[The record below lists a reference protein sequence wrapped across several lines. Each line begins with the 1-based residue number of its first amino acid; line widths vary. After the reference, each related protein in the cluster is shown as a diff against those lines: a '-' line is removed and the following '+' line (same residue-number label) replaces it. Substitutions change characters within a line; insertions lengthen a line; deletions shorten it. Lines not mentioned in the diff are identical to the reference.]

1 MSLTARIRDK
11 LLPNSIF
18 ARMSLVLLIG
28 IFVAQSLG
36 TWLWIEQL
44 KDSERKR
51 LIEVSQNMGSRIGQT
66 IQFFTK
72 LPKQYQHIVLDQLRD
87 MGGTRYFV
95 SVNPTHIALPNINQ
109 NEFSELVRE
118 QLQTNISAQIGGKSG
133 LDIQFVRF
141 NDLKILSGE
150 NRMVD
155 LPPKWKR
162 FALFEPSDQSPIV
175 VVQLPVNESWMYLA
189 TPVPSGK
196 VLVGVNWLTTERL
209 ISIAVVSLTVLILT
223 LFLVRWVVRPLR
235 LLARQAQHIGS
246 GRKPQQ
252 LEEQGTRE
260 MIATVRAFN
269 TMSKRI
275 QKFINDRERLFA
287 AISHDLKT
295 PLTRARLRAEM
306 LEDESTKAALIGDLE
321 NLDAMVKGSL
331 QLVKEG
337 IVHENPLQVNISKM
351 LFELAEKQ
359 KIYGLPVN
367 IELEPNL
374 QLEGRPM
381 ALERLFTNLIDNALE
396 YGRAAFIHAWQDN
409 HHLYIDISDPG
420 PGLSDKD
427 KERVFEPYFRIDQ
440 KPSNEHSGLGLS
452 IARSIANFHG
462 GELTLKNRPSG
473 GLIVALH
480 FPL

>member
-1 MSLTARIRDK
+1 MSIATHLRDRI
-11 LLPNSIF
+11 LPNSML
-18 ARMSLVLLIG
+18 ARMFVVLLIG
-28 IFVAQSLG
+28 ILVAQSLG
-36 TWLWIEQL
+36 TWIWVEQL
-44 KDSERKR
+44 KEGERKR
-51 LIEVSQNMGSRIGQT
+51 LIEVSANMGSRIGQT

-95 SVNPTHIALPNINQ
+95 SVNKGYIALPNINT

-118 QLQTNISAQIGGKSG
+118 QLQSSISAQIGSAQD
-133 LDIQFVRF
+133 LDIQFVHF

-162 FALFEPSDQSPIV
+162 FALLEPSDESPIV
-175 VVQLPVNESWMYLA
+175 LVQLPISEDWLYLA
-189 TPVPSGK
+189 TPVPSGR
-196 VLVGVNWLTTERL
+196 VLVGVNWLTSDRL
-209 ISIAVVSLTVLILT
+209 ISIGLVSFTVLILT

-235 LLARQAQHIGS
+235 LLARQAEHIGR
-246 GRKPQQ
+246 GRKPKR
-252 LEEQGTRE
+252 LREQGTRE

-269 TMSKRI
+269 TMSERI

-306 LEDESTKAALIGDLE
+306 LEDEATKTALIGDLE
-321 NLDAMVKGSL
+321 NLDSMVKGSL

-337 IVHENPLQVNISKM
+337 IVHENPLTVDIGQM
-351 LFELAEKQ
+351 LFELGEKQ
-359 KIYGLPVN
+359 KVYGLPVS
-367 IELEPNL
+367 IDL
-374 QLEGRPM
+374 QPQLHLEGRPM
-381 ALERLFTNLIDNALE
+381 ALERLFTNLIDNALQ
-396 YGRAAFIHAWQDN
+396 YGNAADIRAWQDK
-409 HHLYIDISDPG
+409 HYLHVEISDPG
-420 PGLSDKD
+420 PGLSETDK
-427 KERVFEPYFRIDQ
+427 KRVFEPYFRIDQ
-440 KPSNEHSGLGLS
+440 KPSSDHAGLGLS

-462 GELTLKNRPSG
+462 GELILADRPGG
-473 GLIVALH
+473 GLVVAVH

>member
-1 MSLTARIRDK
+1 MSLASRLRDWIF
-11 LLPNSIF
+11 PNSIF
-18 ARMSLVLLIG
+18 SRMSLVLLIG

-66 IQFFTK
+66 INFFTR
-72 LPKQYQHIVLDQLRD
+72 LPNQYRHIVLDQLRD
-87 MGGTRYFV
+87 MGGTRFFV
-95 SVNPTHIALPNINQ
+95 SVNKAHIDLPTISD
-109 NEFSELVRE
+109 NEFSNLVRSNLSE
-118 QLQTNISAQIGGKSG
+118 TIQAQIGRQAK

-141 NDLKILSGE
+141 PDLKILSGN

-155 LPPKWKR
+155 LPPKWQR
-162 FALFEPSDQSPIV
+162 FAILEPSDQSPIV
-175 VVQLPVNESWMYLA
+175 LVQMPIADDWLYLA

-196 VLVGVNWLTTERL
+196 VLVGVNWLTNERI

-235 LLARQAQHIGS
+235 LLASHAKDIGS
-246 GRKPQQ
+246 GRSPHHI
-252 LEEQGTRE
+252 EEQGTRE

-275 QKFINDRERLFA
+275 QKFISDRERLFA

-295 PLTRARLRAEM
+295 PLTRARLRAEL
-306 LEDESTKAALIGDLE
+306 LEDAEIRDALIGDLD
-321 NLDAMVKGSL
+321 NLDTMVKGSL
-331 QLVKEG
+331 QMVKEG
-337 IVHENPLQVNISKM
+337 IVHENPLPINISQ
-351 LFELAEKQ
+351 LLVGLAEKH
-359 KIYGLPVN
+359 KIYGLPVKLD
-367 IELEPNL
+367 IQPNL

-381 ALERLFTNLIDNALE
+381 ALERLFTNLVDNALE
-396 YGRAAFIHAWQDN
+396 YGGAADIKAWQDQN
-409 HHLYIDISDPG
+409 NLIVEISDPG
-420 PGLSDKD
+420 PGLSDTD
-427 KERVFEPYFRIDQ
+427 KQRVFEPYFRINQ
-440 KPSNEHSGLGLS
+440 KPDQEHAGLGLS

-462 GELTLKNRPSG
+462 GELNLRDRPEG
-473 GLIVALH
+473 GLIVTVH

>member
-1 MSLTARIRDK
+1 MSLAVELRDK

-18 ARMSLVLLIG
+18 ARMGLVLIVG

-36 TWLWIEQL
+36 TWLWVEQL

-95 SVNPTHIALPNINQ
+95 SVNQAYIPLPNIKS
-109 NEFSELVRE
+109 NEFSELVSK
-118 QLQTNISAQIGGKSG
+118 QLKTSINAQMGPQEG
-133 LDIQFVRF
+133 LDIQFVKF

-150 NRMVD
+150 NRMID
-155 LPPKWKR
+155 LPLKWKR
-162 FALFEPSDQSPIV
+162 FALLEPNDQSPIV
-175 VVQLPVNESWMYLA
+175 LVQLPIDDNWMYLA
-189 TPVPSGK
+189 TPVPSGS

-209 ISIAVVSLTVLILT
+209 INISVVSLTVLILT
-223 LFLVRWVVRPLR
+223 LFLVRWVVRPFR

-252 LEEQGTRE
+252 LKEQGTRE
-260 MIATVRAFN
+260 MVATVRAFN

-306 LEDESTKAALIGDLE
+306 LDDEATKEALIGDLE
-321 NLDAMVKGSL
+321 NLDSMVKGSL

-337 IVHENPLQVNISKM
+337 IVHENPLQVAIGQM
-351 LFELAEKQ
+351 LHDLAEKE
-359 KIYGLPVN
+359 KIYGLP
-367 IELEPNL
+367 IDIDLEPNL

-396 YGRAAFIHAWQDN
+396 YGRAAYIRAWQDKQ
-409 HHLYIDISDPG
+409 HLHIEISDPG
-420 PGLSDKD
+420 PGLSDAD
-427 KERVFEPYFRIDQ
+427 KERVFEPYFRINQ
-440 KPSNEHSGLGLS
+440 KPSSEHSGLGLS

-462 GELTLKNRPSG
+462 GELTLRDRAGG
-473 GLIVALH
+473 GLVVALH